1 MIATSVAFSASRID
15 PRAVDG
21 SGSGTVIEPLL
32 ALEREDLSGALEFR
46 ANGVVTVVFVRAGEI
61 GYATGGTIGETL
73 GRMLVR
79 TGQLDEDHG
88 ISVVHH
94 MIDQLVEREEARFGT
109 ILVEHGFLTADELDV
124 ALAQQVREKLIGCI
138 LRGRGDWVFHA
149 NDPRLEAVG
158 SYVVG
163 VRPTLMEAARRFSE
177 RRIEDILSLATPRY
191 PEIVAPSSV
200 VAAEFELSPEEIA
213 LLRDLDGTVSIS
225 FLRSKTAAHELLPF
239 LAALVLGGGI
249 TMRVTPTSSRRPS
262 ESRPIPPAFRTQ
274 RRGKVGLP
282 EQGAAA
288 EASQAEHEDS
298 TVALDAPAPG
308 MPMPRFAESAST
320 IAVVKPV
327 LERRSLRESFD
338 RILATAPNASER
350 ARTAF
355 ALLKVK
361 LDGRKPKSGRRRWP
375 DAKNDRERRLMAAS
389 AFHKGRIYLRN
400 EEAERALPGLHRAL
414 ELRPQEAEYELHVKW
429 AQMLV
434 NDAFKDD
441 ALRNEIEHLA
451 IKTVKTDHLCDLGW
465 SVLGHI
471 AHHDRNEEAA
481 LRFFQRALKLD
492 PKLVD
497 AGRLVGLLANRQSSE
512 PHIRASI
519 ADATE
524 RARRGALQ
532 TPLDELVPVRVIR
545 ERRSD
550 RALPK
555 PPPPRPGRLANG
567 QHTPRGGLVVGLD
580 LGEPLVASLAPPE
593 PAYASPAAMPPVQAK
608 QVSLPPPPNHTPSPT
623 SERTLALAPT
633 QRGSLTPPPQRTPSI
648 GSAPASAR
656 PASLPPPSHPPPRL
670 SPSSPPSENTRIM
683 ASVAPPLAQPQPWH
697 PPHPPHTDA
706 MQPMQPVL
714 PSTSRGPRPLTLPDD
729 LPTGRPNRTPLLIVL
744 ALLIL
749 GGAGAAAF
757 FLLPKRAPHPPIP
770 TTPTLLRPSP
780 ATPTTT
786 TTPTT
791 ATTPTPTPTPAPM
804 PMPTSTA
811 PTADEPDASTASS
824 TTGTLRSKAFG
835 HRVFV
840 DGRLAG
846 EAGKDMTVACG
857 AHKVKVGSA
866 GAERAVVVPCGGRL
880 DVD

>member
-1 MIATSVAFSASRID
+1 MIATSVAFSASRTD

-32 ALEREDLSGALEFR
+32 ALEREDLTGALEFR
-46 ANGVVTVVFVRAGEI
+46 AHGVVTVVFVRAGEV
-61 GYATGGTIGETL
+61 GYASGGTIGETL

-79 TGQLDEDHG
+79 TGRLDEDHG

-94 MIDQLVEREEARFGT
+94 MIDQLVEREEARFGE
-109 ILVEHGFLTADELDV
+109 ILVDHGFLTANELEI

-149 NDPRLEAVG
+149 DDPRLEAVG

-177 RRIEDILSLATPRY
+177 RRIEDILALATPRY

-200 VAAEFELSPEEIA
+200 VAAEFELSPEEVA
-213 LLRDLDGTVSIS
+213 LLRDLDGTGSIS

-239 LAALVLGGGI
+239 LTALVLGGGI
-249 TMRVTPTSSRRPS
+249 TMRVTPTASRRPS

-274 RRGKVGLP
+274 RRAKVGLP
-282 EQGAAA
+282 EHGGQ
-288 EASQAEHEDS
+288 ASQAEHDDS

-308 MPMPRFAESAST
+308 MPMPRFPESAST
-320 IAVVKPV
+320 IAVVKPA

-338 RILATAPNASER
+338 QILPDAAER
-350 ARTAF
+350 AKAAF

-414 ELRPQEAEYELHVKW
+414 ELRPQEPEYELYVKW

-441 ALRNEIEHLA
+441 ARRNEVEHLA
-451 IKTVKTDHLCDLGW
+451 IKTVKADHLCELGW

-471 AHHDRNEEAA
+471 AHHDRREEAA
-481 LRFFQRALKLD
+481 LRFFQRAVKLD
-492 PKLVD
+492 PKLID
-497 AGRLVGLLANRQSSE
+497 AARLVGLLANRQSSE

-545 ERRSD
+545 EKRSD

-555 PPPPRPGRLANG
+555 PPPRPGRLQSG
-567 QHTPRGGLVVGLD
+567 QHTPRGGLVVGQS
-580 LGEPLVASLAPPE
+580 LVDSLAPVE
-593 PAYASPAAMPPVQAK
+593 PAHASPAAVPPFQAK
-608 QVSLPPPPNHTPSPT
+608 RASLPAPPTSTPSPT
-623 SERTLALAPT
+623 SERTLAIAPT

-648 GSAPASAR
+648 GAAPASVR
-656 PASLPPPSHPPPRL
+656 PPASLPPPSHPPPRL
-670 SPSSPPSENTRIM
+670 VPSSPPSESTMIM
-683 ASVAPPLAQPQPWH
+683 TPLAPPLPPPPSLHAHAPQQPQQ
-697 PPHPPHTDA
+697 PHTQS
-706 MQPMQPVL
+706 MQPMPV
-714 PSTSRGPRPLTLPDD
+714 PPVPAPASTYRRPTLPDD
-729 LPTGRPNRTPLLIVL
+729 LPTGRPKRGPLLVGFL
-744 ALLIL
+744 ALVAL
-749 GGAGAAAF
+749 GGAAAAF
-757 FLLPKRAPHPPIP
+757 FLVPRRPPAPSHPVATASP
-770 TTPTLLRPSP
+770 TPTPTPSP
-780 ATPTTT
+780 SPTPS
-786 TTPTT
+786 P
-791 ATTPTPTPTPAPM
+791 TPTPTPTPS
-804 PMPTSTA
+804 PTPS
-811 PTADEPDASTASS
+811 PSPSPSLSSSSPHEDPDASL
-824 TTGTLRSKAFG
+824 TTGTFRSKAFG
-835 HRVFV
+835 HRVYI

-846 EAGKDMTVACG
+846 ESGRDMTVACG
-857 AHKVKVGSA
+857 PHKVKVGSA
-866 GAERAVVVPCGGRL
+866 GTERAVVIPCGGRL